1 MAKLKRIRVFFCA
14 KLQATLM
21 AMLGLIAGII
31 YSLGGLIGELTE
43 GIPLNLGTILAFV
56 ALLGM
61 PALFAIVGFATGGI
75 SALLYNRATLWMEG
89 IEIDPDYDLI
99 LQIEENNQ
107 G

>member
-31 YSLGGLIGELTE
+31 YSLGGLIWELTE
-43 GIPLNLGTILAFV
+43 GIPLNLGTILAFA

-75 SALLYNRATLWMEG
+75 SALLYNRATLWMG
-89 IEIDPDYDLI
+89 GLEIDPDYDLV

>member
-1 MAKLKRIRVFFCA
+1 MAKLKKIHVFFYA

-21 AMLGLIAGII
+21 ALLGLIAGII
-31 YSLGGLIGELTE
+31 YSLGGLIWELTA

-61 PALFAIVGFATGGI
+61 PALFAMVGFTTGGI

-89 IEIDPDYDLI
+89 IELDPNHDIIVVIEAYDP
-99 LQIEENNQ
+99 